1 MNNTKTLHFAI
12 VFIYI
17 ITGLLISILLWSIF
31 SIKTYVVKASGIVTD
46 QYKENIM
53 NYSTGEI
60 IKIYVKEGDK
70 VNKGDK
76 IIEID
81 SFQTDL
87 QIKQIEELVSYYQNK
102 VNNINKVIN
111 FVNGFTLDDEESQ
124 INPFDVNNT
133 LTSKE
138 YNNCKYFIDVVK
150 QQREQAESNV
160 DAEGNKQ
167 EYKQTDVDGIKFN
180 FLQQMNVYSELDNY
194 KTNLI
199 QQESQLKMYK
209 DSLNSFIITATRD
222 GIIHLTSGL
231 TIGTTLSQPTL
242 LGSISSDDNLIIQA
256 SLSSS
261 DISKVNI
268 DDEVEIALSGVNQSE
283 FGVIKGKLIEIDK
296 DISSDNNGNT
306 FYMCK
311 VEPSSNKLNNKKDKE
326 ITITNGMLSE
336 CRIKYDDTSY
346 FIWAIEQIG
355 VKLR

>member
-1 MNNTKTLHFAI
+1 MKINNKNTALHFSLI
-12 VFIYI
+12 FIYI
-17 ITGLLISILLWSIF
+17 VSALLIAVILWSVF
-31 SIKTYVVKASGIVTD
+31 SIKTYVVKASGVVSD

-53 NYSTGEI
+53 NYTTGEI
-60 IKIYVKEGDK
+60 KKIYVKEGDK

-87 QIKQIEELVSYYQNK
+87 QIKQIEELVLYYQNK
-102 VNNINKVIN
+102 VNNINKVIS
-111 FVNGFTLDDEESQ
+111 FVNGFTLDNEESQ
-124 INPFDVNNT
+124 INPFDVNDVS
-133 LTSKE
+133 TSKE
-138 YNNCKYFIDVVK
+138 YSNCKYFIDVVN
-150 QQREQAESNV
+150 QQKEQTESSEE
-160 DAEGNKQ
+160 AR
-167 EYKQTDVDGIKFN
+167 EYKQEDVDNIKFN

-194 KTNLI
+194 NTNLI

-209 DSLNSFIITATRD
+209 DSLSSFTITATRD

-256 SLSSS
+256 SLPSS

-268 DDEVEIALSGVNQSE
+268 DDEVDIALSGVNQSE
-283 FGVIKGKLIEIDK
+283 FGVIKGKLIEIDN
-296 DISSDNNGNT
+296 DISSDNNGNS

-311 VEPSSNKLNNKKDKE
+311 VKPSSTSLNNKKDKE
-326 ITITNGMLSE
+326 INITNGMITE

>member
-1 MNNTKTLHFAI
+1 MGNNNFKNKSLKFSLI
-12 VFIYI
+12 FIYI
-17 ITGLLISILLWSIF
+17 VTSLFIAVILWSIF
-31 SIKTYVVKASGIVTD
+31 SIKTYVVKASGVVTD

-53 NYSTGEI
+53 NYTTGEI
-60 IKIYVKEGDK
+60 KKIYVKEGDK
-70 VNKGDK
+70 VSKGDK

-81 SFQTDL
+81 SFQTEL

-102 VNNINKVIN
+102 VDNINKVIS

-124 INPFDVNNT
+124 INPFDVNDT
-133 LTSKE
+133 STSKE
-138 YNNCKYFIDVVK
+138 YSNCKYFIDIIN
-150 QQREQAESNV
+150 QQKNQTQEGETFDQKNVSN
-160 DAEGNKQ
+160 
-167 EYKQTDVDGIKFN
+167 IRFS
-180 FLQQMNVYSELDNY
+180 FLQQLNIYSELDNY
-194 KTNLI
+194 NTNLI

-209 DSLNSFIITATRD
+209 DSLSSFTITATRD
-222 GIIHLTSGL
+222 GIVHLTSGL

-242 LGSISSDDNLIIQA
+242 LGSIISDDSSNLIVNA

-261 DISKVNI
+261 DISKVKLN
-268 DDEVEIALSGVNQSE
+268 DEVEIALSGVNQSE

-311 VEPSSNKLNNKKDKE
+311 VKPSSNKLNNKKDKE
-326 ITITNGMLSE
+326 IYITSGMISE

>member
-1 MNNTKTLHFAI
+1 MKLNNKKTSLHFSLI
-12 VFIYI
+12 FIYI
-17 ITGLLISILLWSIF
+17 VTSLLIAVILWSIF
-31 SIKTYVVKASGIVTD
+31 SIKTYVVKASGVVSD

-60 IKIYVKEGDK
+60 KKIYVKEGDK

-87 QIKQIEELVSYYQNK
+87 QIKQIEELVLYYQNK

-111 FVNGFTLDDEESQ
+111 FINGFTLDNEESQ
-124 INPFDVNNT
+124 INPFDINDIS
-133 LTSKE
+133 TSKE
-138 YNNCKYFIDVVK
+138 YSNCKYFIDVVN
-150 QQREQAESNV
+150 QQKEQAESSEESQEYTQDNV
-160 DAEGNKQ
+160 DN
-167 EYKQTDVDGIKFN
+167 IKFN

-194 KTNLI
+194 NTNLI

-209 DSLNSFIITATRD
+209 DSLDSFTITATRD

-256 SLSSS
+256 SLPSS

-311 VEPSSNKLNNKKDKE
+311 VKPSSTSLNNKKDKS
-326 ITITNGMLSE
+326 IYITNGMITE

>member
-1 MNNTKTLHFAI
+1 MNGYT
-12 VFIYI
+12 
-17 ITGLLISILLWSIF
+17 
-31 SIKTYVVKASGIVTD
+31 
-46 QYKENIM
+46 
-53 NYSTGEI
+53 
-60 IKIYVKEGDK
+60 
-70 VNKGDK
+70 
-76 IIEID
+76 
-81 SFQTDL
+81 
-87 QIKQIEELVSYYQNK
+87 
-102 VNNINKVIN
+102 
-111 FVNGFTLDDEESQ
+111 
-124 INPFDVNNT
+124 
-133 LTSKE
+133 
-138 YNNCKYFIDVVK
+138 
-150 QQREQAESNV
+150 
-160 DAEGNKQ
+160 
-167 EYKQTDVDGIKFN
+167 
-180 FLQQMNVYSELDNY
+180 ELDSY
-194 KTNLI
+194 TTNLI

-209 DSLNSFIITATRD
+209 DSLNSFVITATRD

-311 VEPSSNKLNNKKDKE
+311 VKPSSNKLNNKKDKE
-326 ITITNGMLSE
+326 IYITSGMISE

>member
-1 MNNTKTLHFAI
+1 MNKKTSLHFSLI
-12 VFIYI
+12 FIYI
-17 ITGLLISILLWSIF
+17 VTSLFIAVILWSIF
-31 SIKTYVVKASGIVTD
+31 STKTYVVKASGVVTD

-60 IKIYVKEGDK
+60 KKIYVKEGDK
-70 VNKGDK
+70 VSKGDK

-81 SFQTDL
+81 SFQTNL
-87 QIKQIEELVSYYQNK
+87 QIRQIEELVLYYQNK

-124 INPFDVNNT
+124 INPFDENDT
-133 LTSKE
+133 STSKE
-138 YNNCKYFIDVVK
+138 YSNCKYFIDVIN
-150 QQREQAESNV
+150 QQKEQAESNT
-160 DAEGNKQ
+160 DEEGNKQ
-167 EYKQTDVDGIKFN
+167 EYKQSDVDNIKFN

-194 KTNLI
+194 NTNLI

-222 GIIHLTSGL
+222 GIIHLTNGL

-311 VEPSSNKLNNKKDKE
+311 VKPSSNKLNNRKDKE
-326 ITITNGMLSE
+326 IYITSGMISE